1 MKFAVMVYTSG
12 NGRRESWPVL
22 FHFRNDDAVEMLNY

>member
-12 NGRRESWPVL
+12 NGRESWPVL

>member
-12 NGRRESWPVL
+12 KRRESWPVL